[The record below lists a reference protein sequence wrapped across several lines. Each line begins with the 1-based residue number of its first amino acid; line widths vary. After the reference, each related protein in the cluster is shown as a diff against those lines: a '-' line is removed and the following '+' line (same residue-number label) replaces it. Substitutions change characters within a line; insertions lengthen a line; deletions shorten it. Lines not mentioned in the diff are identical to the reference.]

1 MTFGRGVGRVHWRQS
16 ALPAG
21 WAPEAG
27 GIKSLLSHREAGRGS
42 SCVLSIYRD
51 RTKSPHNLV
60 ASHHEQLLS
69 HDLFGLGIGVK
80 LSWEPL
86 T

>member
-1 MTFGRGVGRVHWRQS
+1 MTFGRGVGWVHWRQS

-42 SCVLSIYRD
+42 SYVLSIYRD

-60 ASHHEQLLS
+60 ASYHEQLLS